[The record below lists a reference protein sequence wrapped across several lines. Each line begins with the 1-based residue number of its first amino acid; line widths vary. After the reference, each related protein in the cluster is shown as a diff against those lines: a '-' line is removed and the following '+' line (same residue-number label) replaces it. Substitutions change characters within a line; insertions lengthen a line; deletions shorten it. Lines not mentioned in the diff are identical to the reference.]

1 MWNRFDV
8 SCRERP
14 GAWYVTVAALS
25 QIFGGQTR
33 SWKLGATMFTM
44 FGALALLVAAVG
56 LYSVIAYN
64 VVQRR
69 HEISVRVAL
78 GAQSPDVVRLVLAD
92 GLRVAV
98 AGVAIGS
105 AIAFAAAGYVG
116 PLLFQVSP
124 KDPVVFSSVAV
135 VLILVAVMASLLPAR
150 RASRVDPAVVLRSD

>member
-1 MWNRFDV
+1 
-8 SCRERP
+8 
-14 GAWYVTVAALS
+14 
-25 QIFGGQTR
+25 
-33 SWKLGATMFTM
+33 MFTM

-69 HEISVRVAL
+69 HEIGVRVAL

-105 AIAFAAAGYVG
+105 VIAFAAAGYVG